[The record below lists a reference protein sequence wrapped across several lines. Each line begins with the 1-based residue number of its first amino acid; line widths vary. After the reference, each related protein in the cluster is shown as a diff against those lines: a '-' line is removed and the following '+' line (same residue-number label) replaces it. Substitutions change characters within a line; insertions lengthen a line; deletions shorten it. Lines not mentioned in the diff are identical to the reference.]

1 MKSLLVS
8 ALAAFA
14 CHAMAAPHD
23 PAPLPDD
30 VVTKLLH
37 EPYRQPVDPV
47 ARQLQRRLDETE
59 ALVRRWQLDAGSAV
73 AAYRAQQLEAQIES
87 LGQMK
92 APVQQRLSERGN
104 MAVKKIKGRKA
115 RAAALKAQGQSTEK
129 LLGQFDRLRLAL
141 GKIETAA
148 TPQAR
153 SQALKGALDLLH
165 QVRGRQR
172 EREEAPSAVP
182 WPTAR
187 VGGEAGPSP
196 RKRVDAVPK
205 YLAERQA
212 RYLNS
217 VASNGP
223 ILLAAAPA
231 TPAEAGQCYTG
242 GTVDAADLAA
252 TPDAQKDDP
261 EIAALAE
268 KLGHSPAKILAWVHD
283 NIAYEPYWGSLK
295 GAKGALVAGSGN
307 ATDQASLMIALL
319 RASNIPA
326 RYVSGEIQINDAAP
340 AQPGGRALR
349 WLGAKTYVA
358 AANILAKG
366 GIPAGTVSNAS
377 SQHAGVALDHVWVEA
392 CVPYSHYRG
401 AAVTNAGHRW
411 VPLDAAFKDKA
422 YRQDIDV
429 NVSFDYGFD
438 SGDYLAARTDQLPHE
453 RYATD
458 VETAALAQGKDLADL
473 SPEGGVQAL
482 KLDILP
488 ASLPYTVTSFIQL
501 TGAASIEPSE
511 LPSAHRYTLDVTVKS
526 GATALL
532 TRGVSYPDAALK
544 RLTLSFTP
552 ADSASQTWWNGW
564 NGSFATL
571 PASGVNVKPV
581 LKLEGVEVTGSA
593 AGATALTSGNLLTT
607 IIKLRLPDSNW
618 GTQCVADSGTG
629 SDTDVTC
636 VNKTVYDNIKPGGYH
651 ALQAHAF
658 QTSDRYLKERAR
670 QLIDAVRAN
679 PAPTPAAPAAYDAT
693 LGEFL
698 HLALAKYLRYGVDS
712 SKQIGEQ
719 MNIAGLRGNDIGLT
733 TVDLKTEY
741 LFDQPYAIK
750 AGGLLIDVKGGQ
762 SRFTKLDTTAT
773 TAAALKDE
781 IWPAFKL
788 ALYSGSAFEHY
799 IWQEMARTD
808 AVSTVRGLQ

>member
-1 MKSLLVS
+1 MKSFLAWV
-8 ALAAFA
+8 LAAFA
-14 CHAMAAPHD
+14 CQALAAPQD
-23 PAPLPDD
+23 LAPLPDD
-30 VVTKLLH
+30 VVAKLLH
-37 EPYRQPVDPV
+37 EPYRQPVDPI
-47 ARQLQRRLDETE
+47 AQQLQRHLDETE
-59 ALVRRWQLDAGSAV
+59 ELVRRWQREAGSNPSAN
-73 AAYRAQQLEAQIES
+73 RAQQLEAQIE
-87 LGQMK
+87 LLTQLK
-92 APVQQRLSERGN
+92 APLQQRLLARQTKPVET
-104 MAVKKIKGRKA
+104 AKGKPT
-115 RAAALKAQGQSTEK
+115 RANALKAQGQSADK
-129 LLGQFDRLRLAL
+129 LLGQFDRLQQAL
-141 GKIETAA
+141 GNVETAA
-148 TPQAR
+148 TPDAR
-153 SQALKGALDLLH
+153 QQALTAALDLLR
-165 QVRGRQR
+165 QMRGRQR
-172 EREEAPSAVP
+172 DREEAPSAVP

-205 YLAERQA
+205 YLAEQQA
-212 RYLNS
+212 HYLNS
-217 VASNGP
+217 VASNGA
-223 ILLAAAPA
+223 IVLAAAPA
-231 TPAEAGQCYTG
+231 TLAEAGQCYAG
-242 GTVDAADLAA
+242 GTVDTADLA
-252 TPDAQKDDP
+252 TTLDVQKDDP

-283 NIAYEPYWGSLK
+283 NIKYEPYWGSLK

-307 ATDQASLMIALL
+307 ATDQASLMVALL

-340 AQPGGRALR
+340 TQPGGRALR

-377 SQHAGVALDHVWVEA
+377 SQPVGVALDHVWVEA

-438 SGDYLAARTDQLPHE
+438 GGDYLAARADQLPHE
-453 RYATD
+453 RYARD
-458 VETAALAQGKDLADL
+458 VEAVALALGKDMADL
-473 SPEGGVQAL
+473 SPEGGVRAL

-488 ASLPYTVTSFIQL
+488 ASLPYDVTSFTLL
-501 TGAASIEPSE
+501 TGAASVEPSS

-532 TRGVSYPDAALK
+532 TRNLGYPDAALK

-552 ADSASQTWWNGW
+552 ADAASQTWWNSW

-581 LKLEGVEVTGSA
+581 LKLEGVEVTGTA

-618 GTQCVADSGTG
+618 GADCVADSGTG
-629 SDTDVTC
+629 KDTDVTC

-651 ALQAHAF
+651 ALQAHAY
-658 QTSDRYLKERAR
+658 QTSDRYLKERAQ

-679 PAPTPAAPAAYDAT
+679 PVPTPAAPAAYDAT

-712 SKQIGEQ
+712 SKQIGDA
-719 MNIAGLRGNDIGLT
+719 MNVKGLRGNDIGLT

-741 LFDQPYAIK
+741 A
-750 AGGLLIDVKGGQ
+750 
-762 SRFTKLDTTAT
+762 S
-773 TAAALKDE
+773 
-781 IWPAFKL
+781 
-788 ALYSGSAFEHY
+788 SGNIAS
-799 IWQEMARTD
+799 
-808 AVSTVRGLQ
+808 